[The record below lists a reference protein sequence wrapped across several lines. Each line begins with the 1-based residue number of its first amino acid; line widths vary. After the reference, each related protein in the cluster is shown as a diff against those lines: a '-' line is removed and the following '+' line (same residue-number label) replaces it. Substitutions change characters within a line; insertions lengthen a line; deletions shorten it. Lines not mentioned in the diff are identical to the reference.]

1 MFFWSS
7 SNLERVSF
15 QWFGNLVTMKWWND
29 LWLNEGFATFME
41 NIGASFVEP
50 NWSMMDQF
58 VVKKLQVAFSEDQ
71 SSYSHPISVDV
82 KDPKDIDSMFDSI
95 SYEKVWINPSEK
107 ALKLGIWRVM
117 QTIKI
122 WQAHD
127 NNSPKQHHNKCY
139 LPCREHL

>member
-1 MFFWSS
+1 
-7 SNLERVSF
+7 
-15 QWFGNLVTMKWWND
+15 MKWWND

-71 SSYSHPISVDV
+71 SSYSHPISVDE

-95 SYEKVWINPSEK
+95 SYEKV
-107 ALKLGIWRVM
+107 
-117 QTIKI
+117 
-122 WQAHD
+122 
-127 NNSPKQHHNKCY
+127 
-139 LPCREHL
+139 